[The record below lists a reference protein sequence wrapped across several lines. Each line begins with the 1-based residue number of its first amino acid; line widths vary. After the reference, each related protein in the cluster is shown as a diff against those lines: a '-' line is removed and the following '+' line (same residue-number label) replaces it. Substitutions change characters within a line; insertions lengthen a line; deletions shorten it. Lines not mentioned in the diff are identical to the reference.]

1 MTLYSFFILKN
12 ENVNKTVMQSDT
24 MLVEINKSLKV
35 LSLKGHLHDDVF
47 LLRPEFT
54 SFFLSYL
61 NLVMPVRLK

>member
-12 ENVNKTVMQSDT
+12 ENINKTVRQSGT
-24 MLVEINKSLKV
+24 VLVELNKGLKV

-47 LLRPEFT
+47 LLRPELT

>member
-12 ENVNKTVMQSDT
+12 ENINKTVMQSDT
-24 MLVEINKSLKV
+24 MLVEINKGLKV

-47 LLRPEFT
+47 LLRPKFT

>member
-1 MTLYSFFILKN
+1 
-12 ENVNKTVMQSDT
+12 MQSDT
-24 MLVEINKSLKV
+24 MLVEINKGLKV

-61 NLVMPVRLK
+61 NLVIPVRLK

>member
-1 MTLYSFFILKN
+1 MTLYSFLILKN
-12 ENVNKTVMQSDT
+12 ENINKTVMQSDT
-24 MLVEINKSLKV
+24 MLVEINKGLKV
-35 LSLKGHLHDDVF
+35 LSLKGHLHDGVF